1 MEGNERVYVVPLG
14 DAFVKPRNKRTPR
27 AVKILR
33 KFTARHMKTD
43 EENVL
48 ISNMVNAFLWAR
60 GIQKPPRRIKVKM
73 LTKDGKVHVLMM
85 DEKLEEKPKETK
97 EEKKEEKKEE
107 RKEEKK
113 EAAPEVEE
121 AEKKEE
127 KAEEKKKKPPKRN
140 WEKKGKN
147 Q

>member
-14 DAFVKPRNKRTPR
+14 DAFVKPRNKRTSR

-33 KFTARHMKTD
+33 NFTARHMKTD
-43 EENVL
+43 EENVI

-73 LTKDGKVHVLMM
+73 LAKDGKVYVLMM
-85 DEKLEEKPKETK
+85 DEKLEEKPKEVK

-113 EAAPEVEE
+113 EAAPKVEE

-127 KAEEKKKKPPKRN
+127 KAEEKKKKPPKHN